1 MRETFGFLCLGHSPR
16 LDSVNRILITC
27 LFVIIF
33 SFRTQI
39 KSERRTLGDHFPVV
53 DAARVNLTRF
63 IKYKMK
69 GH

>member
-1 MRETFGFLCLGHSPR
+1 MVFFLGHSPR
-16 LDSVNRILITC
+16 LDSVNRMKC
-27 LFVIIF
+27 LLVIIF